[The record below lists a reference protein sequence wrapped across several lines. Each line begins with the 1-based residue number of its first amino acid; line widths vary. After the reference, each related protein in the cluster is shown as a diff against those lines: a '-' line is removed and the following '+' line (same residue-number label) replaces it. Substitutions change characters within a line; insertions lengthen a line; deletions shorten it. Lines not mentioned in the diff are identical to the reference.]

1 MPRRNDPAAAVV
13 AALARLH
20 PLDRIPRAGWL
31 LRGVTEPES
40 VASHCHAVALLAR
53 LVCDAWPGLFDA
65 ERAMSLALV
74 HDCAEVATMDIPM
87 PAGDDAFR
95 AAKSRT
101 EQAVAASLFGGLPGR
116 SADLFAEFEAAE
128 TPEARLVRGL
138 DKVQMMIRAAC
149 YQREGRGHLEDF
161 WAHGRNFDDHGL
173 EPVRLLFAEVARFAG
188 RRVPKSGTRRAPT
201 NRSRAASG

>member
-1 MPRRNDPAAAVV
+1 MPRRNDPAAAIV
-13 AALARLH
+13 ATLARLH

-31 LRGVTEPES
+31 LRGVTDPES
-40 VASHCHAVALLAR
+40 VAAHCHAVALLAR
-53 LVCDAWPGLFDA
+53 LVCDAWPGEFDA

-101 EQAVAASLFGGLPGR
+101 ELAVFESLFGGLPGR
-116 SADLFAEFEAAE
+116 SAALFAEFEAAE

-138 DKVQMMIRAAC
+138 DKVQMMIRATC
-149 YQREGRGHLEDF
+149 YRQEGRGYLEDF
-161 WAHGRNFDDHGL
+161 WRNPKNFQDYGL
-173 EPVRLLFAEVARFAG
+173 APVRELFAAVSRFAG
-188 RRVPKSGTRRAPT
+188 RRAPKPVTRRA
-201 NRSRAASG
+201 R